1 MDHDD
6 EEITSGTYLGIVPF
20 FNDHFHNYPIAS
32 FEELDEFIE
41 GKYEE
46 TYRSESKLNAS

>member
-1 MDHDD
+1 MFGY
-6 EEITSGTYLGIVPF
+6 SSV